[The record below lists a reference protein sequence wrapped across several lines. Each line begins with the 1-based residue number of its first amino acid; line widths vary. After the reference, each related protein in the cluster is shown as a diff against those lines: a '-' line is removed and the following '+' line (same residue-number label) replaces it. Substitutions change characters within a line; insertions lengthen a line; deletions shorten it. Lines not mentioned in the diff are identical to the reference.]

1 MTFGVICFR
10 HVKRPLWSLGPAIKL
25 PATASLYHRNWQNVS
40 FLGKPSY
47 SLAPSVH
54 KSPYLSK
61 RKFSWTSTRHRD
73 HHFDTLRFVSRLR
86 QEGFTEEQA
95 VSLMKVLSDVIEER
109 YENLE
114 KHEFDL
120 DFNRQYSCIG

>member
-1 MTFGVICFR
+1 MTFRSIYFR
-10 HVKRPLWSLGPAIKL
+10 HAKGPLWSLGPATKL
-25 PATASLYHRNWQNVS
+25 VPRVFIRHRNWQNIS
-40 FLGKPSY
+40 ILGEPSY
-47 SLAPSVH
+47 SPIQSTNQPSH
-54 KSPYLSK
+54 LSI
-61 RKFSWTSTRHRD
+61 RNFSRTSTRHRD

-114 KHEFDL
+114 KHKLDIHFDK
-120 DFNRQYSCIG
+120 